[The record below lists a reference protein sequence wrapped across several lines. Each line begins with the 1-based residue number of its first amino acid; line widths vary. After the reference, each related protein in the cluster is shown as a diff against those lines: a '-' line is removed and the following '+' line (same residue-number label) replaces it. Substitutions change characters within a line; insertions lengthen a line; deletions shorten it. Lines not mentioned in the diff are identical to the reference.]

1 MTKSPLLEISSPSLV
16 ALRDSRIDHENTD
29 VDVGNVWHQ
38 SGKMLKAIAVALP
51 KLFHGRFRSPATLLY
66 GTYGTKHASLLD
78 A

>member
-51 KLFHGRFRSPATLLY
+51 KLFQRRFAAAQRPFPDVRHD
-66 GTYGTKHASLLD
+66 HASLLD